1 MNRKKY
7 WLNARRWISGA
18 RVIQEQWKSFETKK
32 KNFKSQIHRVSNSN
46 DNKSSKYD
54 FLYFHFYGEYS
65 SKFSTITR
73 GFLISHSKVNLF
85 ALESLVGDICQY
97 VIQLVN
103 TQWDCLKHLIT

>member
-1 MNRKKY
+1 MLIECQAVNFRCTCNTGTIK
-7 WLNARRWISGA
+7 
-18 RVIQEQWKSFETKK
+18 VIRNKE
-32 KNFKSQIHRVSNSN
+32 KNFKSQIRRVSNSN

-73 GFLISHSKVNLF
+73 GFLISHSKVTLF
-85 ALESLVGDICQY
+85 ALESLGGDICQY